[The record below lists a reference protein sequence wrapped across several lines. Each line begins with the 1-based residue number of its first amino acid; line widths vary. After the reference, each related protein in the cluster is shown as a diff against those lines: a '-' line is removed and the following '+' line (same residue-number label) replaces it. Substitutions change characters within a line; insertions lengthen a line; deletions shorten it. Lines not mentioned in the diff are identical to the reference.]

1 MKIILKSILV
11 MAACSAITAC
21 QNTVNTVE
29 NADKS
34 ATPNVIR
41 DSRFVTDGWLRDR
54 LVLRSVKTA
63 TADSGHLMVE
73 VAATNVRTGALAQ
86 TWSSLT
92 GDVPYTVDYK
102 FDWQDANGMTV
113 DTQLSIWQSKQIKP
127 GETVY
132 FKSIAPTTKC
142 KDFILNLK
150 EHNLRRKK

>member
-1 MKIILKSILV
+1 MKFILQTLPV
-11 MAACSAITAC
+11 MAACLVLSAC

-41 DSRFVTDGWLRDR
+41 DNRFVTDGWLRDR

-63 TADSGHLMVE
+63 TADSGLLRVE
-73 VAATNVRTGALAQ
+73 VTATNVRTGALAQ

-102 FDWQDANGMTV
+102 FVWQDANGMAVETS
-113 DTQLSIWQSKQIKP
+113 LSIWQSRQIKP
-127 GETVY
+127 GETVF
-132 FKSIAPTTKC
+132 FKSIAPTPQC

-150 EHNLRRKK
+150 EHK

>member
-1 MKIILKSILV
+1 MNPILKSLPV
-11 MAACSAITAC
+11 MAACLILSAC

-41 DSRFVTDGWLRDR
+41 DNRFVTDGWLRDR

-63 TADSGHLMVE
+63 TAESGLLMVE
-73 VAATNVRTGALAQ
+73 VTATNVRTGALAQ
-86 TWSSLT
+86 TWSSMT

-102 FDWQDANGMTV
+102 FVWQDANGMTV
-113 DTQLSIWQSKQIKP
+113 DTPLSIWQTRTIKP
-127 GETVY
+127 GETVF
-132 FKSIAPTTKC
+132 FKSTAPTPQC

-150 EHNLRRKK
+150 EH

>member
-1 MKIILKSILV
+1 MKPFFKTLPLI
-11 MAACSAITAC
+11 AACLAFSAC

-29 NADKS
+29 NADKN
-34 ATPNVIR
+34 ATPNIVR
-41 DSRFVTDGWLRDR
+41 DNRFVTDGWLRDR
-54 LVLRSVKTA
+54 LALRSVKTA
-63 TADSGHLMVE
+63 VSASGHLMVE

-86 TWSSLT
+86 TWSSIT

-113 DTQLSIWQSKQIKP
+113 SSSLSIWQSRQIKP

-132 FKSIAPTTKC
+132 FKSVAPTPEC

-150 EHNLRRKK
+150 EHK

>member
-1 MKIILKSILV
+1 MKTILKSLPAV
-11 MAACSAITAC
+11 AACLILSAC

-41 DSRFVTDGWLRDR
+41 DNRFVTDGWLRDR
-54 LVLRSVKTA
+54 LALRSVKTA
-63 TADSGHLMVE
+63 TAESGLLVVE

-102 FDWQDANGMTV
+102 FVWQDANGMAV
-113 DTQLSIWQSKQIKP
+113 DTPLSIWQSRQIKP
-127 GETVY
+127 GETVF
-132 FKSIAPTTKC
+132 FKSTAPTPQC

-150 EHNLRRKK
+150 EHK

>member
-1 MKIILKSILV
+1 MNILKSLPV
-11 MAACSAITAC
+11 MAACLILSAC

-41 DSRFVTDGWLRDR
+41 DNRFVTDGWLRDR
-54 LVLRSVKTA
+54 LALRSVKTA
-63 TADSGHLMVE
+63 TAESGLLVVE
-73 VAATNVRTGALAQ
+73 VTATNVRTGALAQ

-102 FDWQDANGMTV
+102 FVWQDANGMAV
-113 DTQLSIWQSKQIKP
+113 DTPLSIWQSKQIKP
-127 GETVY
+127 GETVF
-132 FKSIAPTTKC
+132 FKSTAPTPQC

-150 EHNLRRKK
+150 EHK

>member
-1 MKIILKSILV
+1 MNILKSLPA
-11 MAACSAITAC
+11 MAACLILSAC

-41 DSRFVTDGWLRDR
+41 DNRFVTDGWLRDR
-54 LVLRSVKTA
+54 LALRSVKTA
-63 TADSGHLMVE
+63 TAESGLLVVE
-73 VAATNVRTGALAQ
+73 VTATNVRTGALAQ

-102 FDWQDANGMTV
+102 FVWQDANGMAV
-113 DTQLSIWQSKQIKP
+113 DTPLSIWQSKQIKP
-127 GETVY
+127 GETVF
-132 FKSIAPTTKC
+132 FKSTAPTPQC

-150 EHNLRRKK
+150 EHK

>member
-1 MKIILKSILV
+1 MKTVIRSFFALAVCLALS
-11 MAACSAITAC
+11 AC

-41 DSRFVTDGWLRDR
+41 DARFVTDGWLRDR

-86 TWSSLT
+86 AWSSMT

-113 DTQLSIWQSKQIKP
+113 DTALSIWRSKQIKP

-132 FKSIAPTTKC
+132 FKTVAPTAQC

-150 EHNLRRKK
+150 EHK

>member
-1 MKIILKSILV
+1 MKSFLQTLPV
-11 MAACSAITAC
+11 MAVCLLLSAC

-41 DSRFVTDGWLRDR
+41 DNRFVTDGWLRDR

-63 TADSGHLMVE
+63 TADSGLLMVE
-73 VAATNVRTGALAQ
+73 VTATNVRTGALAQ
-86 TWSSLT
+86 MWSSMT

-102 FDWQDANGMTV
+102 FVWQDANGMAV
-113 DTQLSIWQSKQIKP
+113 DTQLSIWQSRQIKP

-132 FKSIAPTTKC
+132 FKSIAPTPQC

-150 EHNLRRKK
+150 EHK